1 VDRPV
6 DLNLTL
12 KRVYNISA
20 HSDDGDGDNIDID
33 SKGTFSALVDLD
45 CEGRIVYN
53 NGKKT
58 YIGKAEFID
67 VLVKANLT

>member
-53 NGKKT
+53 NG
-58 YIGKAEFID
+58 
-67 VLVKANLT
+67 